1 VPSIK
6 CRARILEK
14 IPTSGDKADE
24 PDEEDEEEKGSDT
37 EGKDS
42 RKKKKR
48 PHGKIGFESLAKVIG
63 QRWQELDPE
72 QVELYKKEAEIDMK
86 RYKQEMEVYL
96 GRKDLPEGGRKQA
109 VNEEDA
115 LEVPASK
122 RVKVEENASGE

>member
-1 VPSIK
+1 VPPIK

-14 IPTSGDKADE
+14 IPTSGEKADE
-24 PDEEDEEEKGSDT
+24 PEEEDEEEKGADT

-122 RVKVEENASGE
+122 RIKIEDGASGE

>member
-1 VPSIK
+1 MK

-14 IPTSGDKADE
+14 IPTSGDKPDE
-24 PDEEDEEEKGSDT
+24 PEEEVEEEKGSDT

-72 QVELYKKEAEIDMK
+72 QVELYKKEAEVDMK

-96 GRKDLPEGGRKQA
+96 GRKDLPEGARKQT
-109 VNEEDA
+109 VNDEDA
-115 LEVPASK
+115 LELPASK
-122 RVKVEENASGE
+122 RIKTEELASGE

>member
-1 VPSIK
+1 MK

-14 IPTSGDKADE
+14 IPTSGDKPDE
-24 PDEEDEEEKGSDT
+24 PEEEEEEEKGSDT

-72 QVELYKKEAEIDMK
+72 QVELYKKEAEVDMK

-96 GRKDLPEGGRKQA
+96 GRKDLPEGARKQT
-109 VNEEDA
+109 VNDEDA
-115 LEVPASK
+115 LELPASK
-122 RVKVEENASGE
+122 RIKTEELASGE

>member
-1 VPSIK
+1 MK

-14 IPTSGDKADE
+14 IPTSGDKPDE
-24 PDEEDEEEKGSDT
+24 PEEEEEEEKGSDT

-72 QVELYKKEAEIDMK
+72 QVELYKKEAEVDMK

-96 GRKDLPEGGRKQA
+96 GRKDLPEEARKQT
-109 VNEEDA
+109 VNDEDA
-115 LEVPASK
+115 LELPASK
-122 RVKVEENASGE
+122 RIKTEELASGE